1 MGAGEG
7 VFVWEVVR
15 EGEERG
21 DKWCRIGVI
30 VVRVEQ
36 DMAREREKR
45 IINTLNGQKGREIEK
60 LKRRISNMNHEK

>member
-36 DMAREREKR
+36 DMAREGEEDNKHVERAEGKGDREVKKK
-45 IINTLNGQKGREIEK
+45 NIE
-60 LKRRISNMNHEK
+60 HEP